1 MMKEAH
7 AFGIDLHVLFINFK
21 QIYDRVLRKYCH
33 ETVRIHW
40 IHKKLINDCQHI
52 KQKLKFKF

>member
-7 AFGIDLHVLFINFK
+7 AFGIDLHLLFIDFK
-21 QIYDRVLRKYCH
+21 QVYDRVHRKYCH

-40 IHKKLINDCQHI
+40 IHKKLINDGQYI
-52 KQKLKFKF
+52 KQKF